1 MSSSNRLYF
10 LDNLRAFV
18 VLLVIV
24 LHGSMT
30 YMAFAPVWWYVL
42 DQQNSLFFTMLV
54 LLIDVPI
61 MPILFFLAGYFAL
74 PSLQKRGSTQF
85 LKDKLLRIGI
95 PWIFGALFLA
105 PLSAYMIYYSRQVPM
120 DYLTFWR
127 TDFWGELY
135 QQSVY
140 WFLGILFA
148 FFVLLGLA
156 GMLSPRLRN
165 ATQKIVLPT
174 WKVYFAFVGLMAAG
188 FFLATLFYP
197 LDFWTHNYVFVFQPE
212 RVPLYIGY
220 FVLGILAYGWAWFT
234 GEGYKPDPVSWG
246 VACLIFGVAYLGGR
260 IGFGAVLPTSPAL
273 KAINAVLF
281 NAFCFTALMA
291 GVALFRS
298 KVNSTGRFWRSQAEN
313 SYGIYYIHPL
323 ILYPLAYLL
332 VGIALPLF
340 LKWSVLILATI
351 LICWGLSA
359 LILRRVPFLRDMF

>member
-1 MSSSNRLYF
+1 MNTSNRLYF

-30 YMAFAPVWWYVL
+30 YMAYAPEWWYVL
-42 DQQNSLFFTMLV
+42 DSQNSLFYTMLV

-74 PSLQKRGSTQF
+74 SSLQKRGSAQF

-95 PWIFGALFLA
+95 PWIFGVLFLA

-127 TDFWGELY
+127 TDFWGVMY

-148 FFVLLGLA
+148 LFIVLALA
-156 GMLSPRLRN
+156 GKLSSRLRD
-165 ATQKIVLPT
+165 ATQKVVLPT
-174 WKVYFAFVGLMAAG
+174 WKVYIVFVGIMTAG

-197 LDFWTHNYVFVFQPE
+197 LDFWTHNYIFVYQPE

-220 FVLGILAYGWAWFT
+220 FVLGILAYLWAWFADD
-234 GEGYKPDPVSWG
+234 GYKPKPVSWG
-246 VACLIFGVAYLGGR
+246 VACLVFGVAYLGVR
-260 IGFGAVLPTSPAL
+260 IAFGAVLPTSAAL
-273 KAINAVLF
+273 KAINALFF

-291 GVALFRS
+291 GAAFFQNF
-298 KVNSTGRFWRSQAEN
+298 VNRATPIWQSLSAS

-332 VGIALPLF
+332 VGITLPLF
-340 LKWSVLILATI
+340 AKWLLLILTTI

-359 LILRRVPFLRDMF
+359 LILKKVPLLRDMF